1 MANVEKITISL
12 TAEHAGMI
20 EKAVDSGRYGHASEV
35 IRDALRL
42 WEDQEYLRERRRDEL
57 RRLIQE
63 GIDSG
68 PGRPFDKED
77 VWRRIEVRAKK
88 KKQAA

>member
-1 MANVEKITISL
+1 MSGVAKITISL
-12 TAEHAGMI
+12 TAEHAGI
-20 EKAVDSGRYGHASEV
+20 VEKAVESGRYAHASEV

-63 GIDSG
+63 GLDSG
-68 PGRPFDKED
+68 PGKPFDMGAIKTEAM
-77 VWRRIEVRAKK
+77 RRVAARKK
-88 KKQAA
+88 AA